1 MHLDWSHVHL
11 YVALKQKKAKKKY
24 SDFLFPCSFG
34 SLTVKLALEFTL
46 IVSEA
51 SVIDTLRTAATN
63 NNFGELA
70 LNASSIKGILVIE
83 STVMPPTG
91 KTTATSSVY
100 DGMT

>member
-1 MHLDWSHVHL
+1 M
-11 YVALKQKKAKKKY
+11 VACSFIRGVKTKKKQKKS
-24 SDFLFPCSFG
+24 SDFLSTCSCG

-51 SVIDTLRTAATN
+51 SVVDTLRTAATN
-63 NNFGELA
+63 NNFGELD
-70 LNASSIKGILVIE
+70 LNASSIKEILVIE

>member
-1 MHLDWSHVHL
+1 MEWSHVHL
-11 YVALKQKKAKKKY
+11 YVALKQKKKQKKS
-24 SDFLFPCSFG
+24 SDFLFTCSCG

-51 SVIDTLRTAATN
+51 SIVDTLRTAATN
-63 NNFGELA
+63 NNFGELD

>member
-1 MHLDWSHVHL
+1 MEWSHVHL
-11 YVALKQKKAKKKY
+11 YVALKQQKPKKS
-24 SDFLFPCSFG
+24 SDFLSTCSCG
-34 SLTVKLALEFTL
+34 SLTVKLAREFTL

-51 SVIDTLRTAATN
+51 SVVDTLGTTATN

-70 LNASSIKGILVIE
+70 LNALSIRGILVIE

>member
-1 MHLDWSHVHL
+1 M
-11 YVALKQKKAKKKY
+11 VACSFIRGVKTKKSKKKS
-24 SDFLFPCSFG
+24 SDFPFTCSYG
-34 SLTVKLALEFTL
+34 SFTVKLALEFTL

-51 SVIDTLRTAATN
+51 SVVDTLRTAATN

-70 LNASSIKGILVIE
+70 LNASSVKGILVIE

-91 KTTATSSVY
+91 KTTATASVY

>member
-1 MHLDWSHVHL
+1 M
-11 YVALKQKKAKKKY
+11 ALKQQKAKKS
-24 SDFLFPCSFG
+24 SDFLSTCSCG

-51 SVIDTLRTAATN
+51 SIVDALRTAATN

-70 LNASSIKGILVIE
+70 VNASSIKGILVIE
-83 STVMPPTG
+83 STVVPPTI
-91 KTTATSSVY
+91 KTTAKSSVY

>member
-1 MHLDWSHVHL
+1 M
-11 YVALKQKKAKKKY
+11 ALKKKKQKKS
-24 SDFLFPCSFG
+24 SDFLFTCSCG
-34 SLTVKLALEFTL
+34 SLTVKLALELTL

-51 SVIDTLRTAATN
+51 SVVDTLRTAATN
-63 NNFGELA
+63 DNFGELA

>member
-1 MHLDWSHVHL
+1 M
-11 YVALKQKKAKKKY
+11 ALKQKKSKKNP
-24 SDFLFPCSFG
+24 SDFLSTCNCG

-51 SVIDTLRTAATN
+51 SVVDTLRTAATN